1 VFQILSSQRFPLQ
14 VSNENDFLPYY
25 RYEHRATL
33 GWNTRE
39 FMVFVDHLMQSSH
52 IEEITG
58 GHLEKIDDEEL
69 FKALQH
75 FAFERDF
82 MEVAAPFIRKL
93 E

>member
-1 VFQILSSQRFPLQ
+1 MFQILSTRRFPLQ
-14 VSNENDFLPYY
+14 VNNESDLLPYY
-25 RYEHRATL
+25 RYEHRATI

-39 FMVFVDHLMQSSH
+39 FMVFVDHLLQSSH

-69 FKALQH
+69 FKALQY

-82 MEVAAPFIRKL
+82 MEVGPPFLRRL